1 MQEKW
6 LVISSY
12 HQTQVEEKEECNIM
26 MVVKLYHSNSA
37 SIRLLVWDL
46 GFTNK
51 TLLAELLRIFWLI
64 GGGFYNN
71 NWWGNSTY

>member
-37 SIRLLVWDL
+37 SIRPNTVRM
-46 GFTNK
+46 GK
-51 TLLAELLRIFWLI
+51 GSHKEL
-64 GGGFYNN
+64 
-71 NWWGNSTY
+71 